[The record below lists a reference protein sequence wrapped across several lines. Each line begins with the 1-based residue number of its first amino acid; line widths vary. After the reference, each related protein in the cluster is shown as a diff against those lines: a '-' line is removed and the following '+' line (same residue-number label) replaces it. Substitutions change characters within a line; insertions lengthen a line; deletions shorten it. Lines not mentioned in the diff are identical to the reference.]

1 MKRFFAVLLL
11 SGAAAR
17 AEGPDRVFSLEQAI
31 GTALQNNPALLSAR
45 HDVRLADH
53 RVAEARAHFL
63 PTLGVNMNATR
74 YLADDHAVL
83 PTDFG
88 STVLNPVA
96 EADNFFSGRVYLRQT
111 LYNGGRTRATIRLAE
126 AARDQA
132 RVKVEEIEAAARS
145 AAIRAFYE
153 VLWADRTLRLGEDAR
168 QGLERSARAVR
179 GDVTAEALLESRAA
193 RLRREQAESRRR
205 RDAAILEFRSVLGLE
220 LYTEVRCVGELVS
233 APLRVDL
240 PKLLAR
246 AQDARFEI
254 RGTEV
259 QREMD
264 RLAVNL
270 SESERFPVIAFGAG
284 YELGKTEFPLDRSY
298 WNATLNVNL
307 PLFDGFASRARIRQS
322 RVAVQQ
328 NRIARA
334 GVQDRV
340 NREVR
345 DAHADLM
352 YWQNEMAERRA
363 DWDRLASLADKAVDR
378 GAVVARAD
386 LRLEVL
392 AAARAYWE
400 AVHGHL
406 VARARLEQA
415 VGAPL

>member
-1 MKRFFAVLLL
+1 VKRFFLAFLLGGAV
-11 SGAAAR
+11 AR
-17 AEGPDRVFSLEQAI
+17 AENPDRVFTLDRAVV
-31 GTALQNNPALLSAR
+31 TALQNNPALVSAR
-45 HDVRLADH
+45 HDVRSADL

-74 YLADDHAVL
+74 FLAEDHAVL
-83 PTDFG
+83 PSDFG
-88 STVLNPVA
+88 STVLNPVD
-96 EADNFFSGRVYLRQT
+96 EPDNFFSGRIYLRQT
-111 LYNGGRTRATIRLAE
+111 LYNGGRTRANVRLAE

-132 RVKVEEIEAAARS
+132 RVKGEEIEAAARAS
-145 AAIRAFYE
+145 TTEVFYE
-153 VLWADRTLRLGEDAR
+153 VLWAEQALRLGEEAR
-168 QGLERSARAVR
+168 KDLERWARGVR
-179 GDVTAEALLESRAA
+179 GDTAAEALLESRAA

-220 LYTEVRCVGELVS
+220 LYTEVRCVGELS
-233 APLRVDL
+233 SSPLRVDL

-246 AQDARFEI
+246 AQDARLEI
-254 RGTEV
+254 RGTEY

-264 RLAVNL
+264 RLSVNL

-307 PLFDGFASRARIRQS
+307 PIFDGFASRARIRQS

-328 NRIARA
+328 NRVARA
-334 GVQDRV
+334 VVQDRV
-340 NREVR
+340 NRDVR
-345 DAHADLM
+345 EAHATLLH
-352 YWQNEMAERRA
+352 WQSEMAERRA
-363 DWDRLASLADKAVDR
+363 DWDRLADLAGKAGDR
-378 GAVVARAD
+378 GAVARAD

-406 VARARLEQA
+406 VARARLEKA